1 VYSKMKVVSGTSA
14 DVIGGFNFWHD
25 YGSFYKCPLVTDKQM
40 CTISAC
46 HIWRPS
52 SGYKLTSKFTLQ
64 LV

>member
-1 VYSKMKVVSGTSA
+1 MKVVSGTSV

-46 HIWRPS
+46 HI
-52 SGYKLTSKFTLQ
+52 
-64 LV
+64 